1 MTESESESSSE
12 SEKEKIKISYNN
24 VDKEINTPEDYKGL
38 LTAFLKEFNTDKE
51 KEYIFF
57 SKDNGKEK
65 NINKDVTLSDFYSI
79 KKVFVKEHKKDK
91 DNESADEFVK
101 EVEKNLSEV
110 SEDES
115 QEKDDEKIK
124 IVYNKVEKEINTPDD
139 YKKLLSA
146 FLKAFNTDKDKEYI
160 FFYKDNGKEKNIN
173 KEVTLSDFYSIKK
186 VLVKEHKQEKDNES
200 ADVFVKEVEK
210 NISEVSEDES
220 QEKDD
225 EKIKIV
231 YNKVKKEINTPD
243 DYKKLL
249 SAFLK
254 EFNTDKDKEYIFFYK
269 DNGKE
274 KNIDKEV
281 TLSDLNN
288 IEIVYVKE
296 PKKEKEKENE
306 DEEVEAKP
314 ANDLSL
320 SLFSNGELS
329 KNSSETDKKS
339 SSKQDINNEATLIS
353 TKEDTKIETQN
364 SSDKKSEDKISL
376 DKNSSKK
383 KILETTINPTS
394 ISKNSLDKISS
405 DKSSEDKKSV
415 EEEDE
420 YMKINPNNINNIEE
434 INKNITDVKAIMR
447 QLYKQKNDGLKK
459 LENELKEK
467 DKKIQEKDD
476 EINKSKLKVGKKYKS
491 QISEL
496 ENEKNQ
502 LKSDIDSME
511 GNKSKEAKEQTKKN
525 DEKQK
530 EIKELNNKI
539 SGQKDVSA
547 KMKSENEE
555 LSSKKKD
562 LENQFKEWKKKLE
575 DKIRKEKGG
584 NSRDVYDLILP
595 INNSYLEQELE
606 KASKK
611 KEEKEQKKRNI
622 QLKLSDQFQ
631 KKLKKCKKEKHAFKK
646 SEIIEKEDVQKKII
660 FERFKKKYGKENLDN
675 NIECNDSGNFDE
687 LIKENKELKNKIKSL
702 KKKKLKKEEIK
713 QKQDNDIKQ
722 EESKILIE
730 KEKEEKERKE
740 KEEKERK
747 EKEEKERKEKEEKE
761 REEKERKE
769 REEKERKEREE
780 KERKEKERKEK
791 EEKDEF
797 SIFNNSLFN
806 NNSNVI
812 INEDVAPVENPKNV
826 NNKENLPH
834 DQQNESPIEYY
845 SYKCNNNFNLSSY
858 IHEKT
863 ESTSIMVEIEN
874 NGSQVW
880 PEKVTQLKFDSK
892 SQIKGDDLIL
902 KPQKPK
908 EIITYDIKFNNLGEY
923 KEGTYESYVYFYIN
937 EENYGERLVL
947 RINIKKKDISEIDQ
961 NIEKIKDFR
970 NLFDLSDSDYTNEQL
985 YNALKNSDFD
995 MELAFSTLFET

>member
-1 MTESESESSSE
+1 MNNSSDSENKDNEE
-12 SEKEKIKISYNN
+12 EKIKIVYNN
-24 VDKEINTPEDYKGL
+24 LEKEINTPEGYKDL
-38 LTAFLKEFNTDKE
+38 LKAFLNAFNTDKD

-57 SKDNGKEK
+57 YKDKGKEI
-65 NINKDVTLSDFYSI
+65 NIDKGVTTSDFTNI
-79 KKVFVKEHKKDK
+79 DKVFAKEPKKEKEK
-91 DNESADEFVK
+91 DNESVDEFVE
-101 EVEKNLSEV
+101 EVQKNPLSDA

-124 IVYNKVEKEINTPDD
+124 IVYNNLEKKINTPEG
-139 YKKLLSA
+139 YKDLLKA
-146 FLKAFNTDKDKEYI
+146 FLNSFNTDKDKEYI
-160 FFYKDNGKEKNIN
+160 FFYKDKG
-173 KEVTLSDFYSIKK
+173 
-186 VLVKEHKQEKDNES
+186 
-200 ADVFVKEVEK
+200 
-210 NISEVSEDES
+210 
-220 QEKDD
+220 
-225 EKIKIV
+225 
-231 YNKVKKEINTPD
+231 KEINI
-243 DYKKLL
+243 
-249 SAFLK
+249 
-254 EFNTDKDKEYIFFYK
+254 DKGVTTSDFT
-269 DNGKE
+269 
-274 KNIDKEV
+274 NIDKV
-281 TLSDLNN
+281 F
-288 IEIVYVKE
+288 VKE
-296 PKKEKEKENE
+296 PKKEKENE
-306 DEEVEAKP
+306 DEVVEEVETKP
-314 ANDLSL
+314 LNDPSL
-320 SLFSNGELS
+320 SFFSNGELS

-353 TKEDTKIETQN
+353 TKEDIKIETQN
-364 SSDKKSEDKISL
+364 NSDKKSEDKISL

-383 KILETTINPTS
+383 KILESTINPTS

-434 INKNITDVKAIMR
+434 INKKIKEVQAIMR

-702 KKKKLKKEEIK
+702 KMKKQKKEEIN

-845 SYKCNNNFNLSSY
+845 SYKCNNNVNLSSY
-858 IHEKT
+858 IYEKT

-923 KEGTYESYVYFYIN
+923 KEGTYESYVYFHIN

-947 RINIKKKDISEIDQ
+947 RIIIKKKVISEIDQ
-961 NIEKIKDFR
+961 NIDKIKDFR
-970 NLFDLSDSDYTNEQL
+970 SIFDLNESDYSNEKL
-985 YNALKNSDFD
+985 YNALKNNDFD
-995 MELAFSTLFET
+995 MELAFSTLFES